1 MVALGVVSTTIG
13 LLMSYLARYTGRIA
27 LFVTGMG
34 LDISTVVIMLVWEP
48 DYTTSPM
55 ALMIVPMM
63 AGAAQ
68 GILQPQ
74 QSGKRSHSLTI
85 LPFQCSLYS

>member
-1 MVALGVVSTTIG
+1 MVALGIVSSIVS
-13 LLMSYLARYTGRIA
+13 LLANYLARYTGRI
-27 LFVTGMG
+27 LQFVIGMG

-68 GILQPQ
+68 GILEPQ
-74 QSGKRSHSLTI
+74 QSGKTI
-85 LPFQCSLYS
+85 